1 MGKVFK
7 GPQKMTE
14 PIIPEQEWPQSAI
27 NSLNMMRN
35 SCNLFT
41 APWMTSRD
49 HANTIKILT
58 ERLKDEIKLYRE
70 AVAKEEIPYDNGIDI
85 SEMPW
90 NQLSPEEKAAIM
102 FPDMST
108 LPLNE
113 KEKLHIIEMF
123 EMNDLQN
130 G

>member
-1 MGKVFK
+1 MNKPV
-7 GPQKMTE
+7 
-14 PIIPEQEWPQSAI
+14 IPEIEWAI
-27 NSLNMMRN
+27 
-35 SCNLFT
+35 
-41 APWMTSRD
+41 MT
-49 HANTIKILT
+49 
-58 ERLKDEIKLYRE
+58 
-70 AVAKEEIPYDNGIDI
+70 
-85 SEMPW
+85 
-90 NQLSPEEKAAIM
+90 PEEKAAIM